1 MRWQVTFS
9 EETPGIDLES
19 INHSSQQW
27 VRGPLYSKNPK
38 IPRVLWGMDDH
49 PTTHCKV
56 PGHQLFFVEQ
66 IHHIFLQNISNNE
79 DNIAT

>member
-1 MRWQVTFS
+1 MQVRQAMVSYGQSQLTS
-9 EETPGIDLES
+9 AGRGSPVKSTGTRPTLLEKFE
-19 INHSSQQW
+19 NPP
-27 VRGPLYSKNPK
+27 RPLDES
-38 IPRVLWGMDDH
+38 